1 MLPFDWSISAR
12 GPRTWPDLIG
22 HSLLYARAQLIT
34 QLLLCIYGEYSVLV
48 NIEVSNVATKTMSLD
63 LFEQAESDRED
74 DCELEDRQP
83 DNGNDDSENES
94 SGDESL
100 NDMFVS
106 LKRRKMSASRSSSC
120 FTKKNKVLPAPL
132 TTSEKRSVGKGTTF
146 VRPKE
151 RLGSRSPATGNHKST
166 PSPLANVKAARSHS
180 APGRN
185 SRATPRRDSSLL
197 GHRILSSSHD
207 SSRQKD
213 LVRTNP
219 MAKRDENQP
228 PANPSPPHANS
239 SSIGVDASTPPA
251 SLDDS
256 EGTGDNIDN
265 SNEYVHDRLPSDD
278 ASVSQALK
286 DMTTVLNT
294 LVKRV
299 EDNASEIH
307 ALKTSLQSP
316 VPSSS
321 SESSSKSSKRKVP
334 SIIRVC

>member
-1 MLPFDWSISAR
+1 
-12 GPRTWPDLIG
+12 
-22 HSLLYARAQLIT
+22 
-34 QLLLCIYGEYSVLV
+34 
-48 NIEVSNVATKTMSLD
+48 MSLD

-74 DCELEDRQP
+74 DCELENEQP
-83 DNGNDDSENES
+83 DNGDDSENES

-106 LKRRKMSASRSSSC
+106 LKRRKMSASLSSSC
-120 FTKKNKVLPAPL
+120 FTKKNNVLPAPL
-132 TTSEKRSVGKGTTF
+132 TTSEKRLVGKGTTF

-185 SRATPRRDSSLL
+185 SRATPRRDSSLF

-207 SSRQKD
+207 SSRQKN

-228 PANPSPPHANS
+228 PANASPPHANS
-239 SSIGVDASTPPA
+239 SSIGADASSLPTPPA

-256 EGTGDNIDN
+256 EGSGDNIDN
-265 SNEYVHDRLPSDD
+265 SDENVHDRLPSDD